1 MASSSVGQ
9 TYNCLSLTLEMPFID
24 NYNLPDATSGWSAQR
39 SSDMGAALLPA
50 MLAVI
55 KELR

>member
-1 MASSSVGQ
+1 
-9 TYNCLSLTLEMPFID
+9 MPFID
-24 NYNLPDATSGWSAQR
+24 NFNRPDPIYGWSAQR
-39 SSDMGAALLPA
+39 SRDMGAALLPA

>member
-1 MASSSVGQ
+1 
-9 TYNCLSLTLEMPFID
+9 MPFID
-24 NYNLPDATSGWSAQR
+24 NVNLPDKISDWSAQR

>member
-1 MASSSVGQ
+1 
-9 TYNCLSLTLEMPFID
+9 MPFID
-24 NYNLPDATSGWSAQR
+24 NFNLPDEMEGWSAQR

-55 KELR
+55 KDLR